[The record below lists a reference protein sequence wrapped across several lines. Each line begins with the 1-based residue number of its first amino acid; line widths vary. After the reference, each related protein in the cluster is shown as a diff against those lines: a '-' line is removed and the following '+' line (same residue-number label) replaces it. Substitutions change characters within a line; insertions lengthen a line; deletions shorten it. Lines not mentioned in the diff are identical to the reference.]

1 MNERKI
7 KNILVKALDKLNNH
21 RYNSTYIKW
30 LKERKLPDKPVPG
43 EREWRE
49 KWGQLGYK
57 PHPVYFRLFSHYIGN
72 DVNIVPKDLCQ
83 NIIELTLNPFRYH
96 GYYGDKNMFDK
107 VMPEGVFP
115 PTVLRRMYGCYY
127 DADYKRIALDD
138 NSLAELL
145 KNAMGGVKKRIIVKP
160 TLVTMGGVGVTLYEN
175 NGGVW
180 RDVKTGERLTL
191 DYLDRHSGEDFIMQ
205 EAFEQYEFMSQFNPT
220 SVNTIRL
227 AVYKSV
233 NDDRCH
239 VTQAIMRIGRKGSIV
254 DNGCAGGMFVGI
266 NKSDGAL
273 MHYVSNEQGYTCTEF
288 NGIDFKN
295 EYKVPFWNSV
305 VGFAETVCQY
315 IPNQRLFALDVAL
328 RSDGKP
334 CLLEYNLT
342 GFSIWLFQYTAGPA
356 FGEYTDEIIDYC
368 KSRLGKRE
376 RVLYL

>member
-7 KNILVKALDKLNNH
+7 KSIMVKALDRLNNH
-21 RYNSTYIKW
+21 RYNGTYKSWMKALRISN
-30 LKERKLPDKPVPG
+30 KPVDG
-43 EREWRE
+43 EKEWQE
-49 KWGQLGYK
+49 KWSQLGYK
-57 PHPVYFRLFSHYIGN
+57 PNPVYYRLFSRYIGN
-72 DVNIVPKDLCQ
+72 DINIVPKDLCQ

-107 VMPEGVFP
+107 VMPDGVFP
-115 PTVLRRMYGCYY
+115 TTLLRRMYGCYY
-127 DADYKRIALDD
+127 DAGYNRVTLDD
-138 NSLAELL
+138 TSLGEMLDNSGF
-145 KNAMGGVKKRIIVKP
+145 NRVIVKP
-160 TLVTMGGVGVTLYEN
+160 TLITMGGVGVTLFNNEN
-175 NGGVW
+175 GVW
-180 RDVKTGERLTL
+180 TDVKTGEHLTL

-205 EAFEQYEFMSQFNPT
+205 EAFDQHEFMAKFNPT

-233 NDDRCH
+233 KDDRCH
-239 VTQAIMRIGRKGSIV
+239 VTQAVMRIGRKGSIV

-266 NKSDGAL
+266 DKTNGSL
-273 MHYVSNEQGYTCTEF
+273 LHNVCSEQGFTSTEF
-288 NGIDFKN
+288 NGIDFKC
-295 EYKVPFWNSV
+295 EYKVPHWADIV
-305 VGFAETVCQY
+305 RFAETVCQY

-342 GFSIWLFQYTAGPA
+342 GFSIWLFQYVVGPA

-368 KSRLGKRE
+368 KSRLDKRE

>member
-7 KNILVKALDKLNNH
+7 KSIMVKALDLLNNH
-21 RYNSTYIKW
+21 RYNGTYKSWMKALCIPNEPVDGE
-30 LKERKLPDKPVPG
+30 KE
-43 EREWRE
+43 WQE
-49 KWGQLGYK
+49 KWAQLGYK
-57 PHPVYFRLFSHYIGN
+57 PNPVYYRLFSRYIGN
-72 DVNIVPKDLCQ
+72 DINIVPKDLCQ

-107 VMPEGVFP
+107 VMPSGGFP
-115 PTVLRRMYGCYY
+115 TTLLRRMYGCYY
-127 DADYKRIALDD
+127 DAGYNRVTLDD
-138 NSLAELL
+138 TSLGEMLD
-145 KNAMGGVKKRIIVKP
+145 KSGFRRIIVKP
-160 TLVTMGGVGVTLYEN
+160 TLITMGGVGVTLFNNEN
-175 NGGVW
+175 GVW
-180 RDVKTGERLTL
+180 TDVKTGEHLTL

-205 EAFEQYEFMSQFNPT
+205 EAFDQHEFMAKFNPT

-233 NDDRCH
+233 KDDRCH
-239 VTQAIMRIGRKGSIV
+239 VTQAVMRIGRKGSIV

-266 NKSDGAL
+266 DKTNGSL
-273 MHYVSNEQGYTCTEF
+273 LHNVCSEQGFTSTEF
-288 NGIDFKN
+288 NGIDFKC
-295 EYKVPFWNSV
+295 EYKVPHWADIV
-305 VGFAETVCQY
+305 RFAETVCQY

-342 GFSIWLFQYTAGPA
+342 GFSIWLFQYVVGPA

-368 KSRLGKRE
+368 KSRLDKRE